1 MPAMLCSDSMLA
13 TAGVSSFVGAE
24 QRYWSAIPDDRSDI
38 SEEEELDQ
46 DLEVIAPTCSQ
57 VLQRTAELCKSPS
70 EGAGEATVRD
80 VRLLLRDLVTCVKSQ
95 TGQQQRKTLCYPS
108 QSLGSVKAA
117 ELSTA
122 LAQLLAWFFERC
134 GSQEDGSAVGAAT
147 VRRLQRRVERILR
160 LLQTGAG
167 TEPGQQEQGVVDAAV
182 PFGFPS
188 GCSRSSTPSFSMWS
202 GPAPLQ
208 QLNSRPSSRSA
219 GGASESEAGAKVGAA
234 ALTVT
239 LPPLPS
245 PTLVAAAGSMTSAT
259 GLQGPP
265 RSGHLPLWMRG
276 SKAAMVEG
284 GADAAAV
291 PAEHT
296 EQFLQRV
303 QEQRQQLRACLAQ
316 QQSSYYQHS
325 SGDAASDQGSV
336 SSEGEAAAR
345 PLPLPLLEGE
355 MEAEDFGPAD
365 ELGVE
370 VGELPLFPTQAHDLA
385 TGEPLANIIPAWP
398 ATGPGA
404 FFFRIRGEADGG
416 WPPVALPPVAAGVG
430 RRAPPPPPGFL
441 TFWRRP
447 VREQAP

>member
-1 MPAMLCSDSMLA
+1 MPAVLCDSMLA
-13 TAGVSSFVGAE
+13 TAFVGSASSFVGAE

-38 SEEEELDQ
+38 SEEEDLDQ
-46 DLEVIAPTCSQ
+46 DFEQVIAPTCSQ
-57 VLQRTAELCKSPS
+57 VLQRTADLCKGPS

-95 TGQQQRKTLCYPS
+95 TGQHQRKTPS
-108 QSLGSVKAA
+108 CSSRQHTDVKAA

-134 GSQEDGSAVGAAT
+134 GSHEDGSAVGAAT

-160 LLQTGAG
+160 LLQVGAG
-167 TEPGQQEQGVVDAAV
+167 IEPGQGQEQSADGIPA
-182 PFGFPS
+182 FGFPS

-202 GPAPLQ
+202 APAPLQ
-208 QLNSRPSSRSA
+208 QLNSHPTSQSS
-219 GGASESEAGAKVGAA
+219 GGTEAEFSGWMPGSKSGA
-234 ALTVT
+234 ALTCA

-245 PTLVAAAGSMTSAT
+245 PNLVAAAASMTSAT
-259 GLQGPP
+259 GLHVPP

-276 SKAAMVEG
+276 SKAASTAAAEG
-284 GADAAAV
+284 DAAV
-291 PAEHT
+291 PPEHQ

-316 QQSSYYQHS
+316 QQESYYQHS
-325 SGDAASDQGSV
+325 STDEAV
-336 SSEGEAAAR
+336 SKGGAGR

-355 MEAEDFGPAD
+355 DEAVVEQ
-365 ELGVE
+365 EVEVE

-385 TGEPLANIIPAWP
+385 TGEPLANIIPAWS

-404 FFFRIRGEADGG
+404 FFFRIRGEAEGG
-416 WPPVALPPVAAGVG
+416 RPPVARPPAAAGAA

-447 VREQAP
+447 VREQQP